1 MSHGATGFPGKAST
15 IFNVLQACYAAL
27 PQMSCAAMVFSCLPY
42 VVPWQRDQG
51 VRKLCDNT
59 GWRDVLYIAP
69 VLTVSRTWHIRKQAQ
84 APRGAFAE
92 LFARKRSQAPHGVFA
107 YLFARSCLPAQVD
120 CSGQA
125 HLHKSAA
132 PESAYTIVV
141 GQTDGQPSQG
151 YLFTIPSIVQ
161 SENCGAASPW
171 SVTLPFRS
179 GGFFR
184 ILPRTE
190 ARTFWY
196 LSCTHRRCSRH
207 RP

>member
-15 IFNVLQACYAAL
+15 IFNVLQACYAAP
-27 PQMSCAAMVFSCLPY
+27 PQMSCAAMVFFLPAMCRSLATG
-42 VVPWQRDQG
+42 QN

-69 VLTVSRTWHIRKQAQ
+69 VLTVSRTWHIRKQAE

-132 PESAYTIVV
+132 LESAYRIVV
-141 GQTDGQPSQG
+141 EKTDGWLSREGLPR
-151 YLFTIPSIVQ
+151 Q
-161 SENCGAASPW
+161 SEAAPGSRPW
-171 SVTLPFRS
+171 DRYATDS
-179 GGFFR
+179 
-184 ILPRTE
+184 
-190 ARTFWY
+190 
-196 LSCTHRRCSRH
+196 LS
-207 RP
+207 